1 MAEQSTKT
9 GKTISHLTA
18 PLLVL
23 FVFGAMHLSRFL
35 LARMESGD
43 LLLSISLVQV
53 LVLVVPCM
61 LYYLLRKRKLA
72 TPMLLSP
79 VGLRHFWLILFSAL
93 TFVSGSLL
101 IKFFFRFLSDT
112 TVEMKGFFDAL
123 SGNLE
128 DPSFAGVLLSLV
140 IVPAVC
146 EEVLFRG
153 VLLAEYRALGDW
165 NAILITALCFA
176 MLHFSVENFLAYLF
190 AGVLLGMVA
199 VVSRSIIPAVLLH
212 LLSNALNVFAS
223 DQFLRITLLKNG
235 SFFVGFLLAVLFGL
249 SLFFF
254 LYCVEH
260 LFFRYAEEPSE
271 TTLPPRNR
279 EGISKTF
286 LSPTFLLLIVVFLLI
301 TAFQ

>member
-1 MAEQSTKT
+1 MEEPAKSTR
-9 GKTISHLTA
+9 SVPHLTA
-18 PLLVL
+18 PLLML
-23 FVFGAMHLSRFL
+23 FVFGAMHLSRL
-35 LARMESGD
+35 LLTGVKSGD
-43 LLLSISLVQV
+43 LLLSISLVQL
-53 LVLVVPCM
+53 LVLILPCM
-61 LYYLLRKRKLA
+61 LYYLLRRRKLA
-72 TPMLLSP
+72 TPMLLAP
-79 VGLRHFWLILFSAL
+79 VGLRHFGLILFSAL

-101 IKFFFRFLSDT
+101 IKFFFQSLSDS
-112 TVEMKGFFDAL
+112 TVRMDGFFDAL
-123 SGNLE
+123 SGTLE
-128 DPSFAGVLLSLV
+128 EPPFAGILLALV

-165 NAILITALCFA
+165 NAILVTALCFA
-176 MLHFSVENFLAYLF
+176 MLHFSVTNFIAYLF
-190 AGVLLGMVA
+190 AGILLGMVT
-199 VVSRSIIPAVLLH
+199 VVSRSIIPATLLH

-223 DQFLRITLLKNG
+223 DRFLRITLLKNG

-260 LFFRYAEEPSE
+260 LYFRYSEQPSE
-271 TTLPPRNR
+271 SSIPPRGR
-279 EGISKTF
+279 DGIAKTF

>member
-1 MAEQSTKT
+1 MEANEKKAHVT
-9 GKTISHLTA
+9 SHLTA
-18 PLLVL
+18 PLLML

-35 LARMESGD
+35 LSGVESGD

-53 LVLVVPCM
+53 LVLVLPCM
-61 LYYLLRKRKLA
+61 LYYLLRKRKFA
-72 TPMLLSP
+72 TPMPLAP
-79 VGLRHFWLILFSAL
+79 VGFGHLGLILFSAA

-101 IKFFFRFLSDT
+101 IKFFFQSLSDT
-112 TVEMKGFFDAL
+112 SVRMDGFFDTL
-123 SGNLE
+123 SGTLE
-128 DPSFAGVLLSLV
+128 EPPFAGVLLSLV

-153 VLLAEYRALGDW
+153 VLMAEYRALGDW

-176 MLHFSVENFLAYLF
+176 MLHFSLTNFLAYLF
-190 AGVLLGMVA
+190 AGILLGMVT
-199 VVSRSIIPAVLLH
+199 VVSRSLIPATLLH

-223 DQFLRITLLKNG
+223 DQFLRITLIKNG
-235 SFFVGFLLAVLFGL
+235 AFFVGFLLAVLFLL

-260 LFFRYAEEPSE
+260 LYFRYSEQPSE
-271 TTLPPRNR
+271 TSLPPRGR
-279 EGISKTF
+279 DGIAKTF